1 MQVRFLLMGLVCLVL
16 RSPRPIL
23 LLPPAFTTR
32 NDAGSIPPVDPALL
46 ALKYKAE
53 EIGNEL
59 VDIRKMMA
67 MLMNRFDDLPID
79 LGHHERSIADML

>member
-1 MQVRFLLMGLVCLVL
+1 MLFPL
-16 RSPRPIL
+16 
-23 LLPPAFTTR
+23 AFTTR

-67 MLMNRFDDLPID
+67 MLMNRFDDLSID
-79 LGHHERSIADML
+79 LGHHEGSIEDML